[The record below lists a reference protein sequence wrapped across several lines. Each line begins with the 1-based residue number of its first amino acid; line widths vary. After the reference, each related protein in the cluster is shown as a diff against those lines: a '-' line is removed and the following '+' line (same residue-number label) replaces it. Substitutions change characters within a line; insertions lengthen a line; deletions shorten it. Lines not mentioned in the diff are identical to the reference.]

1 MTATRTNLLGLD
13 LEGLV
18 QWCAQ
23 LGEKRFRATQL
34 FRWIHQKGVADFE
47 LMSDLAKSLREKLA
61 AHATVQALPVIKQHI
76 SADGTIKWLF
86 DVGEGNAVETV
97 FIPETDRGTLC
108 ISSQAGCAIG
118 CPCWHASKRNIPM
131 WNFL

>member
-34 FRWIHQKGVADFE
+34 YRWIHQKGVSDFKAE
-47 LMSDLAKSLREKLA
+47 RGLARDAALM
-61 AHATVQALPVIKQHI
+61 PI
-76 SADGTIKWLF
+76 
-86 DVGEGNAVETV
+86 
-97 FIPETDRGTLC
+97 
-108 ISSQAGCAIG
+108 
-118 CPCWHASKRNIPM
+118 
-131 WNFL
+131 FLS